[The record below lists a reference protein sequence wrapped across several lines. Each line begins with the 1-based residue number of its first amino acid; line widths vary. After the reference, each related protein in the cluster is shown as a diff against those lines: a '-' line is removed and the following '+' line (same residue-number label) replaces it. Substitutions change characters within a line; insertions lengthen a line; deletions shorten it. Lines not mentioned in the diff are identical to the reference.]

1 MERESRAQKGHE
13 NELLARDLP
22 PAFFWCFLSP
32 ALKTHKPIA
41 RENDLAHS
49 LLPIAYPLWV
59 QATGNLEPR
68 GGGVLSYITYTG
80 MCRPTGS

>member
-22 PAFFWCFLSP
+22 PGFFWCFLSP

-59 QATGNLEPR
+59 QATGNLER
-68 GGGVLSYITYTG
+68 RMILLLSEGAFVGIVTSS
-80 MCRPTGS
+80 R